1 MSLNEE
7 ERKIVVNLELD
18 KALMLMNQAEKNA
31 EIELWDVVANR
42 LYYSLFHGVSALLI
56 HDHHNVSTHKGAVM
70 MFGQYYVMTG
80 VFSAEHGKFYSKLQ
94 TMREKADYN
103 CNWSATEELIKPMIE
118 PAKDFI
124 GKIKDIINEL

>member
-7 ERKIVVNLELD
+7 ERKIVVSLEID
-18 KALMLMNQAEKNA
+18 KALKLLDQAEKNA

-42 LYYSLFHGVSALLI
+42 LYYALFHGVSALLI

-80 VFSAEHGKFYSKLQ
+80 IFSTEHGRFYSKLQ

-103 CNWSATEELIKPMIE
+103 CNWSATEELIKPMIG

-124 GKIKDIINEL
+124 EKIRVYINFE